1 MLDIGPLFLI
11 ALDGKTLTPEEKEA
25 ISLFGL
31 RHFIFFSRNL
41 GSYGETR
48 ALLEE
53 LETLAGKGL
62 RAIDQEGGPVSRLK
76 PPHFPGLKAPL
87 SLASEEDPE
96 EAVAR
101 EAVLCA
107 RELKRWGFN
116 FNLAPVL
123 DLGEETAPSFLKG
136 RTFGGDPQM
145 VAGLARVYIR
155 AFLAEG
161 LLCCAKHFPGLGKA
175 QLDPHEDLPVLET
188 LDPQALRP
196 FGAAIAA
203 GVPCVMTTHLL
214 IQELDREPATFSSRI
229 VSLLREEL
237 SFSGLVLTDDLFMGA
252 VQKKMDLAEAALK
265 AFLAGHDLLLLC
277 QDFSQSLETIKLL
290 LPEFRAPSLK
300 KRVEESLG
308 RQEKVL
314 KYCLAAG

>member
-155 AFLAEG
+155 AFLDEG
-161 LLCCAKHFPGLGKA
+161 LLCCAKHFPGLGGVEV
-175 QLDPHEDLPVLET
+175 DPHQGLPVKETVEEEDLLPFLE
-188 LDPQALRP
+188 
-196 FGAAIAA
+196 AIRI
-203 GVPCVMTTHLL
+203 GVPAVMTTHLL
-214 IQELDREPATFSSRI
+214 IPAWDKEPATFSPKI
-229 VSLLREEL
+229 VKFLRENL
-237 SFSGLVLTDDLFMGA
+237 GFKGLILTDDLFMGGALARASLEEA
-252 VQKKMDLAEAALK
+252 VLR

-277 QDFSQSLETIKLL
+277 GEFHKSIDALAIFSEECQKSLILRKKVGERLSFIEKQLH
-290 LPEFRAPSLK
+290 PSI
-300 KRVEESLG
+300 
-308 RQEKVL
+308 
-314 KYCLAAG
+314 